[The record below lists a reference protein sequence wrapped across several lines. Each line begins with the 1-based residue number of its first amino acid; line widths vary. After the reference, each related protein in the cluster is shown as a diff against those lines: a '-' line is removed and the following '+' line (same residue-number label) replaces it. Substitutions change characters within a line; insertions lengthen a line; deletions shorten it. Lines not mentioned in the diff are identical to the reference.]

1 MLCPPIHPSH
11 PYISVF
17 FLFFFSIYFQF
28 IDLRL
33 VFICSIGHI
42 YIIRVVS
49 TISDLHTMLSHR
61 LVVLFQSQ
69 LAYTEDL
76 KHPNYYVCQNKLEIV
91 VEATNIRRFW
101 INIEFNASPTAHMQ
115 FIFWIFPNHIPNIRN
130 CLNLSTHTPRKSS
143 TDGRNTP
150 SRDWFSIIF
159 LFFLLREESEYWF
172 FPLQFLIYFK
182 NASIYKRKWEHNL
195 KKKMNLIN

>member
-1 MLCPPIHPSH
+1 MELFHLQLFVCFSFLFFFCSSLAVLVDLNVYHALSTH

-91 VEATNIRRFW
+91 VEATNIRRF
-101 INIEFNASPTAHMQ
+101 
-115 FIFWIFPNHIPNIRN
+115 
-130 CLNLSTHTPRKSS
+130 
-143 TDGRNTP
+143 
-150 SRDWFSIIF
+150 
-159 LFFLLREESEYWF
+159 
-172 FPLQFLIYFK
+172 
-182 NASIYKRKWEHNL
+182 
-195 KKKMNLIN
+195 